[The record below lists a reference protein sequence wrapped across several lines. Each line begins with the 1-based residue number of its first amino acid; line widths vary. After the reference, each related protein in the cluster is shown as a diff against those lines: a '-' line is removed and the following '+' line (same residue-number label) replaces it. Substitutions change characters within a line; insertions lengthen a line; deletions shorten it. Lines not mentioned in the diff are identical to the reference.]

1 MTIRNRSLVNLLCLA
16 APLAFAQQGRVEG
29 PVAGYVF
36 DGGSQALRPVLGIP
50 GASVLGDPVNLGTAL
65 ASGAVS
71 PRLDS
76 VLAVATDGT
85 FHLYA
90 LNAGS
95 ASEVPVNGVPFVP
108 ERIVFSPTGSAAAL
122 YGGGRIQVVTGLPG
136 APKPG
141 NNFDISALLTLP
153 AGRGHQTL
161 TGSFAVAD
169 DGAYVLVSAGS
180 GVHLFGA
187 GAAKQL
193 LAARGAAVA
202 FAPGTHDAAIAAAS
216 VMLVKDVGGAA
227 TQQLIAAD
235 GPGPSTVGAAFSA
248 DSSKLFVAA
257 AAGQGVTAF
266 DLTAGTSSAIRCD
279 CTPAGI
285 TSMGNLYRLNEV
297 GSAPL
302 WLLDTTA
309 TGPRIVFVPAKG
321 AE

>member
-1 MTIRNRSLVNLLCLA
+1 MTIRNRSLVSLLCLA
-16 APLAFAQQGRVEG
+16 APLALAQQGRVEG
-29 PVAGYVF
+29 PIAGYVF
-36 DGGSQALRPVLGIP
+36 DGQAQALRPVLGIP
-50 GASVLGDPVNLGTAL
+50 GASLLGDPVNLGTGL
-65 ASGAVS
+65 ASAAVS

-76 VLAVATDGT
+76 VIAVATDGT
-85 FHLYA
+85 FHIYT
-90 LNAGS
+90 LNAGT
-95 ASEVPVNGVPFVP
+95 AAEVPANGITFVP

-141 NNFDISALLTLP
+141 NNFDVSALVALP
-153 AGRGHQTL
+153 RGRGHQPL

-180 GVHLFGA
+180 GVHLLGA
-187 GAAKQL
+187 GAGKQL
-193 LAARGAAVA
+193 MASRGAAVA

-216 VMLVKDVGGAA
+216 VTLVKDVGGTAA
-227 TQQLIAAD
+227 QQLIAAD
-235 GPGPSTVGAAFSA
+235 GAGPSTVGAAFSA
-248 DSSKLFVAA
+248 DGSKLFVAA

-279 CTPAGI
+279 CSPAGI
-285 TSMGNLYRLNEV
+285 TGMGNVYRLNEM

-302 WLLDTTA
+302 WLLDPA
-309 TGPRIVFVPAKG
+309 ASGPRIVFVPAKA